1 MFDFFD
7 FMVDTSKKCSY
18 NIFRTNVRNRCSDME
33 AGIMNYQYI
42 ERREYNECVL
52 RNRRIEVRKQKVSL
66 FIVLVTVTFV
76 LSTLISAR
84 FTFAKQTDEGSARI
98 KVFKSI
104 VIYGGDTLTSITD
117 KYYSPEWKDR
127 FSYMHEV
134 SMINHLDD
142 EEKLIAGNY
151 LIVPYYI
158 EDPAD

>member
-1 MFDFFD
+1 MFDGE
-7 FMVDTSKKCSY
+7 
-18 NIFRTNVRNRCSDME
+18 VR
-33 AGIMNYQYI
+33 GMNYQYI
-42 ERREYNECVL
+42 ERREYNEYIL
-52 RNRRIEVRKQKVSL
+52 KNRRIEVRKPKASL
-66 FIVLVTVTFV
+66 FIVLVAVTFV
-76 LSTLISAR
+76 LITLISAR